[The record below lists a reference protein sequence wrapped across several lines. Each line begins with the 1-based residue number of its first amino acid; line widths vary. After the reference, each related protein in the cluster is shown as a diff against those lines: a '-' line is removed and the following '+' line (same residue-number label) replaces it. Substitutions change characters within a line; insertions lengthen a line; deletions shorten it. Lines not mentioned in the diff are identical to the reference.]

1 MKFSLRSEPM
11 PSSKPRIGRARAL
24 SVLLAGA
31 FLAPATSFA
40 QQAPIAAPQAVP
52 PADAASAATP
62 EKFQNSD
69 LNGPLF
75 QQLLIGEIQLR
86 DGDLASA
93 YQLYLDAARR
103 TRDDQLFK
111 RATDI
116 ALQGRAG
123 DEALVAAKAWRGA
136 LPDSIEAL
144 RYEIQLLVQ
153 LNRTSETVEPLTNL
167 LRLTTPEQRP
177 SLIAALP
184 RFLARSSDR
193 NEAAG
198 VIEQVL
204 LPYADA
210 PDTRVAARV
219 SIGRGWLAAIN
230 GTKAL
235 ALAQSA
241 HDMDRTAE
249 GPAGLALEMMPG
261 TPAAEAIVKDHL
273 AAKPDSNG
281 VRLLYV
287 RTLLTSQRLA
297 DATGELET
305 LTRNSPTLPQA
316 WLTLGALHIQ
326 LHEPAPAIV
335 ALKKYIDLVQ
345 ASTLPETP
353 VASAGAPGG
362 DDEEDAQPSSKEDA
376 LTRGW
381 LLLSQAADQQGDFKG
396 AEAYLAKIDS
406 PQRALEVQARRA
418 SLLAREGK
426 VSEARELIRRIPEK
440 SPEDARAKVLAEAQ
454 VLRDAKL
461 WSDANTVLAQA
472 NKKFPDDVDLIYEQ
486 SMMYEKLNRLAD
498 MERLLRRVIELK
510 PDYQHAYNALG
521 YSFADRNVRL
531 PEARTLIKK
540 ALELSPGE
548 PSIMDSLGW
557 VEYRMGNNEEAVRL
571 LRDAYKGQ
579 PDAEVAAH
587 LGEVLWVS
595 GKTDEARTVWREAR
609 KRDSTNDVL
618 RETLARLRVS
628 L

>member
-11 PSSKPRIGRARAL
+11 PSSKPRIGRARTL

-31 FLAPATSFA
+31 FLAPAASFA
-40 QQAPIAAPQAVP
+40 QTP
-52 PADAASAATP
+52 PADAASAAAP
-62 EKFQNSD
+62 DKVQNSD
-69 LNGPLF
+69 LNAPLF

-123 DEALVAAKAWRGA
+123 DEALVAVKAWRGA
-136 LPDSIEAL
+136 VPDSVDAL

-153 LNRTSETVEPLTNL
+153 LNRTPETVEPLQNL
-167 LRLTTPEQRP
+167 LKLTPPEQRP
-177 SLIAALP
+177 SLIAAFP

-193 NEAAG
+193 NEAAN

-210 PDTRVAARV
+210 PDTRVPARV

-241 HDMDRTAE
+241 HDMDRSAE
-249 GPAGLALEMMPG
+249 GPAGLALEMLPG

-287 RTLLTSQRLA
+287 RTLLASQRLV
-297 DATGELET
+297 DATSELET
-305 LTRNSPTLPQA
+305 LTQNSPTLPQA

-345 ASTLPETP
+345 ASTMPDTP
-353 VASAGAPGG
+353 VASAAPVSD
-362 DDEEDAQPSSKEDA
+362 DDEDTQPSSKEDA

-396 AEAYLAKIDS
+396 AEAWLAKIDN

-426 VSEARELIRRIPEK
+426 VTEARELIRRIPEK
-440 SPEDARAKVLAEAQ
+440 SPEDARAKALAEAQ
-454 VLRDAKL
+454 MLRDAKL

-486 SMMYEKLNRLAD
+486 SMMFEKLNRLAD

-548 PSIMDSLGW
+548 PSIIDSLGW
-557 VEYRMGNNEEAVRL
+557 VEYRLGNNEEAVRL

-609 KRDSTNDVL
+609 KRDATNDVL
-618 RETLARLRVS
+618 RETLTRLRVS